1 MSVAPLTLGRRIV
14 RPTVRRRELEA
25 GFWIVALSYLLVLA
39 VGAIPSPLY
48 GLYQHRDGFST
59 FTITLIFAAYT
70 LGTTV
75 SLFLIGHISDWY
87 GRKRVLIPGMAMSAA
102 SILVLLLW
110 RDLPGLYLGRV
121 MGGLGVGAVSGTAT
135 AYVAELRA
143 AAHPGGSPRLVA
155 LVSAGV
161 SLAGLGLGA
170 LVSGFL
176 AQYVTSP
183 LTVPY
188 LVFLG
193 LFFAAGVGALM
204 TPETRQRPFPA
215 PKYHTQRVSVPARSR
230 GQFFAA
236 TAGAAVAFAGFGL
249 FTSLAGFVLDGTLH
263 RTALSLAGATVF
275 TVFAGATATQFIT
288 MTWSR
293 RTVLVAGTASMIGG
307 VGLVVLAVWLSSPSL
322 AIFLIGGLFTGLGG
336 GAMFKGSLGT
346 VMMISDLEHRAEAV
360 AGILLAGYVGLAV
373 PAISAGVAL
382 NAGVST
388 KDTLLGF
395 AIAVAIAL
403 AASVPVLLRQAS
415 QPAVLAPE
423 APESAPSLSSSLG

>member
-1 MSVAPLTLGRRIV
+1 MG
-14 RPTVRRRELEA
+14 
-25 GFWIVALSYLLVLA
+25 
-39 VGAIPSPLY
+39 VGTIPSPLY

-59 FTITLIFAAYT
+59 FTITLIFAAYS
-70 LGTTV
+70 LGTTT
-75 SLFLIGHISDWY
+75 SLFVVGHISDWY
-87 GRKRVLIPGMAMSAA
+87 GRKRVLIPGLAMSAA
-102 SILVLLLW
+102 SVLVLLFW
-110 RDLPGLYLGRV
+110 RDLPGLYVGRI
-121 MGGLGVGAVSGTAT
+121 MGGLAVGAVSGTAT
-135 AYVAELRA
+135 AYVAELHA
-143 AAHPGGSPRLVA
+143 ASRPDGSPRRVQ

-161 SLAGLGLGA
+161 SVAGLGVGA

-193 LFFAAGVGALM
+193 LLLAAGIGALM
-204 TPETRQRPFPA
+204 TPETRQRPVPA
-215 PKYHTQRVSVPARSR
+215 PRYHTQRVSVPAHAR

-249 FTSLAGFVLDGTLH
+249 FTSLAGFVLVGTLH

-275 TVFAGATATQFIT
+275 TVFAGATAMQFIT
-288 MTWSR
+288 MTWNR
-293 RTVLVAGTASMIGG
+293 RTVLVTGMGLMIAG

-322 AIFLIGGLFTGLGG
+322 ALFLTGGLLTGLGG

-346 VMMISDLEHRAEAV
+346 VMMISELEHRAEAV
-360 AGILLAGYVGLAV
+360 AGILLAGYIGLSV
-373 PAISAGVAL
+373 PAIGAGIAL

-403 AASVPVLLRQAS
+403 AATLPVLLGQES
-415 QPAVLAPE
+415 HPGVPAR
-423 APESAPSLSSSLG
+423 